1 MIWLWSNVAGHCATP
16 PRNYSIRSSCRCY
29 TFRACARP
37 HTLRNCI
44 RNADP
49 VLSVVAVARAERAKY
64 QAPLHQYVV
73 VCLAVDARWTITAAN
88 VTTPRN
94 IQRHVLERAVCRGE
108 PSTRT
113 TAHMSPVAKFTRHNA
128 DSCFASMRAYYA
140 ASKHYKLQPHTY
152 CKSDATRYDVTLRS
166 ACRTPGV
173 E

>member
-1 MIWLWSNVAGHCATP
+1 MALTIAP
-16 PRNYSIRSSCRCY
+16 PLRDYSIYSSCRCY

-49 VLSVVAVARAERAKY
+49 VLSVLAVARAEPAQY
-64 QAPLHQYVV
+64 QAPLHQHVF
-73 VCLAVDARWTITAAN
+73 VCLAVDARWTITAAI
-88 VTTPRN
+88 VTTPRI
-94 IQRHVLERAVCRGE
+94 IQRHALERAVCRGE

-113 TAHMSPVAKFTRHNA
+113 TAHKSPVAKFTRHNA
-128 DSCFASMRAYYA
+128 DNCFASMRAYYA

-152 CKSDATRYDVTLRS
+152 CRSDAMRYDVTLRS

>member
-1 MIWLWSNVAGHCATP
+1 MALTIAP
-16 PRNYSIRSSCRCY
+16 PHRDYSIDSSCRCY

-49 VLSVVAVARAERAKY
+49 VLSVLAVARAEPAQY
-64 QAPLHQYVV
+64 QAPLHQHVF
-73 VCLAVDARWTITAAN
+73 VCLAVDARRTIAAAIA
-88 VTTPRN
+88 TTPRI

-113 TAHMSPVAKFTRHNA
+113 TAHMSPVAKFARHNA

-152 CKSDATRYDVTLRS
+152 CRSDAMRYDVTLRS